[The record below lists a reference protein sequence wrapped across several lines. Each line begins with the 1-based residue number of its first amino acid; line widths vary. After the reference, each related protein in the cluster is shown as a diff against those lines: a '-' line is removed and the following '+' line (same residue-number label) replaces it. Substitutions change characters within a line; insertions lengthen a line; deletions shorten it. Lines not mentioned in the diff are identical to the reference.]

1 MKNIA
6 NYIRK
11 REIKNK
17 VNPVFPKRI
26 KRKMEYENKA
36 YRMKSF
42 IKLHNPFKKMRKA

>member
-26 KRKMEYENKA
+26 KRKMVYENKNA
-36 YRMKSF
+36 RMKAF
-42 IKLHNPFKKMRKA
+42 LKIHNPFKK